1 MKKHE
6 RKLTVGYKFQN
17 RAYSQMVQMPEIKL
31 TGKWLKQSGFEEGQ
45 QVKVIVRDK
54 KLVIVPFD
62 QDNRQPQSPQ
72 SEITR

>member
-6 RKLTVGYKFQN
+6 RKLTIGYKFQN
-17 RAYSQMVQMPEIKL
+17 RVFHQMVQMPEIKL

-45 QVKVIVRDK
+45 QVKVIVQDK